1 MAYEIKWTADA
12 RRDYTE
18 IISYLYDQW
27 GFEIADEFTDKLKHQ
42 LDLLSKYPFLGKKHR
57 AFSSVHEFVLGR
69 HQTLYYTVFDN
80 TVLLMNIRDNRRSK

>member
-18 IISYLYDQW
+18 VISYLYDQW
-27 GFEIADEFTDKLKHQ
+27 GFESADLFTDKLKFQ
-42 LDLLSKYPFLGKKHR
+42 LDLLREYPFMGKKHR
-57 AFSSVHEFVLGR
+57 TIGSLHEFVLGK

-80 TVLLMNIRDNRRSK
+80 TVLVMDIRDNRRSK